1 MDKNGYFFRI
11 IVTGGEMIDG
21 VGIDIVSIEEFR
33 ALVND
38 KFILRYFSKNEKN
51 LKIDKLA
58 GRFAARE
65 ALFKAMKNQKKFR
78 IEDVEITLKGKPQFV
93 FKNGMANS
101 FAQYKIHLS
110 ISNLTNYSIAIVII
124 ENIV

>member
-1 MDKNGYFFRI
+1 
-11 IVTGGEMIDG
+11 MIDG